1 MALGLLA
8 TRQLLP
14 FGLKAWQ
21 AMFLVGAAPAFLCVF
36 ILGRLK
42 EPQRWT
48 EARAAGARA
57 GVKFGSYLNL
67 LRHPTWSRHAWLGLI
82 AFDVARL
89 GGFARLHDWIRRCR
103 PNVRRRASSPTAE
116 EVVWSIDEA
125 CVWYVKRVACLQRS
139 AIATWLLRRH
149 GFRAELVIACRPLPF
164 EVTDAESRR
173 EGVCVRRSSRSS
185 GSARS
190 RGRAG
195 RAESWRR
202 PARPRAEGI
211 GSPPTS

>member
-1 MALGLLA
+1 MTWNNARTAMRLMALTG
-8 TRQLLP
+8 
-14 FGLKAWQ
+14 
-21 AMFLVGAAPAFLCVF
+21 
-36 ILGRLK
+36 
-42 EPQRWT
+42 
-48 EARAAGARA
+48 
-57 GVKFGSYLNL
+57 
-67 LRHPTWSRHAWLGLI
+67 HAWLGLI

-164 EVTDAESRR
+164 ESHAWVELD
-173 EGVCVRRSSRSS
+173 
-185 GSARS
+185 
-190 RGRAG
+190 GRIVND
-195 RAESWRR
+195 R
-202 PARPRAEGI
+202 PQYQKVFTVLDRL
-211 GSPPTS
+211 